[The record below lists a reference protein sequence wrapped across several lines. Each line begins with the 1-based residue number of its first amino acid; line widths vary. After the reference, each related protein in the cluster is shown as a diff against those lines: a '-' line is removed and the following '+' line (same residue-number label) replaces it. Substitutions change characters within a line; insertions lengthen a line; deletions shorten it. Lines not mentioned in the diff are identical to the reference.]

1 MTLPEPDPAWDYATL
16 YQHLALAKESLDR
29 AIATMSKAETAND
42 ATDDALIELIE
53 ALHGEALSA
62 LDCIP
67 KWQKYRN

>member
-1 MTLPEPDPAWDYATL
+1 MTLPEPDPAWDYSQL
-16 YQHLALAKESLDR
+16 YQHLSNAKESLDR
-29 AIATMSKAETAND
+29 AIALLVQQETAND
-42 ATDDALIELIE
+42 TTDDVLIELLE